1 MFGDILSVISDTT
14 IAATK
19 GVGAEK
25 KDKFRM
31 NLLIALPA
39 ALVAAIL
46 DVNVYIV
53 LIGGTFFAGIVGIL
67 TNGMTPLTFIQSLST
82 GTRNC
87 SNYHNSA
94 WLDADRRGKESC
106 IEEEMSTLR
115 AVRFATNRT

>member
-46 DVNVYIV
+46 DVILSNKEHFGNYR
-53 LIGGTFFAGIVGIL
+53 GIVFK
-67 TNGMTPLTFIQSLST
+67 N
-82 GTRNC
+82 
-87 SNYHNSA
+87 HA
-94 WLDADRRGKESC
+94 ADDRIPHFSK
-106 IEEEMSTLR
+106 
-115 AVRFATNRT
+115 

>member
-39 ALVAAIL
+39 ALVAAIFYGNHKVIFDYL
-46 DVNVYIV
+46 FKSSYMPV
-53 LIGGTFFAGIVGIL
+53 
-67 TNGMTPLTFIQSLST
+67 
-82 GTRNC
+82 
-87 SNYHNSA
+87 
-94 WLDADRRGKESC
+94 
-106 IEEEMSTLR
+106 
-115 AVRFATNRT
+115 

>member
-39 ALVAAIL
+39 ALVAAI
-46 DVNVYIV
+46 
-53 LIGGTFFAGIVGIL
+53 
-67 TNGMTPLTFIQSLST
+67 
-82 GTRNC
+82 
-87 SNYHNSA
+87 
-94 WLDADRRGKESC
+94 
-106 IEEEMSTLR
+106 
-115 AVRFATNRT
+115 

>member
-1 MFGDILSVISDTT
+1 M
-14 IAATK
+14 
-19 GVGAEK
+19 
-25 KDKFRM
+25 
-31 NLLIALPA
+31 LIALPA

-87 SNYHNSA
+87 RIITIQ
-94 WLDADRRGKESC
+94 LGLMRT
-106 IEEEMSTLR
+106 EEEKK
-115 AVRFATNRT
+115 AA

>member
-87 SNYHNSA
+87 SNYHKFSLA
-94 WLDADRRGKESC
+94 
-106 IEEEMSTLR
+106 
-115 AVRFATNRT
+115 